1 MSVNPISLSSR
12 EMVGALPRPAAEHPE
27 ISHLVLTFP
36 SDGSQIDLAYFV
48 SSLQA
53 RDRHPPPSFPGLSGG
68 FLAFRGCLRGRP
80 ERCEMWLLGHV
91 PPRSGGTRSASD
103 AGGHPCHN
111 PQPWPVPVPPASS
124 LGLLRVPPSFG
135 RWDMQVG
142 PDLVPIRRSS
152 TNRRSTVPRCRCL
165 RGGYCR
171 GVRPGSRRRPG

>member
-111 PQPWPVPVPPASS
+111 PQPWPVPVPPCVVAGPPPRPPILRPVGHASRTGSCTYPQIFYEPAVDGSS
-124 LGLLRVPPSFG
+124 LPMPPWG
-135 RWDMQVG
+135 IL
-142 PDLVPIRRSS
+142 P
-152 TNRRSTVPRCRCL
+152 
-165 RGGYCR
+165 
-171 GVRPGSRRRPG
+171 RRPAWKSS